1 MAQRRFA
8 RLGFLLALVAALFL
22 AGGVAHAI
30 PQPAGTP
37 WVELTAQ
44 QQKVLAPLA
53 PEWNTL
59 EKPRRDKWLG
69 IAKRYPSMTPEE
81 QQRVQD
87 RMRDWVSLTPEQR
100 RAVRERYRNLRNAP
114 AEQREGLKQKW
125 DEYESLPTE
134 EKKRLAAKNKQVKPP
149 VFSTSGTRAVTPK
162 SAPRISRATSATSP
176 ATPSATAQPAVATT
190 SGTPPGSNP

>member
-1 MAQRRFA
+1 M
-8 RLGFLLALVAALFL
+8 
-22 AGGVAHAI
+22 
-30 PQPAGTP
+30 
-37 WVELTAQ
+37 ELTAQ
-44 QQKVLAPLA
+44 QQKILAPLA
-53 PEWNTL
+53 TDWNTL

-69 IAKRYPSMTPEE
+69 IAKRYPLMTLEE

-87 RMRDWVSLTPEQR
+87 RMREWVALTPDQR
-100 RAVRERYRNLRNAP
+100 RAARERYLNLRNSP

-134 EKKRLAAKNKQVKPP
+134 EKKRLAAKNQQAKPP
-149 VFSTSGTRAVTPK
+149 VVSTSGTRAVTPK

-176 ATPSATAQPAVATT
+176 ATPAATTQPAVAAT

>member
-1 MAQRRFA
+1 M
-8 RLGFLLALVAALFL
+8 
-22 AGGVAHAI
+22 
-30 PQPAGTP
+30 
-37 WVELTAQ
+37 ELTAQ
-44 QQKVLAPLA
+44 QQKILAPLA
-53 PEWNTL
+53 TDWNTL

-69 IAKRYPSMTPEE
+69 IAKRYPLMTLEE

-87 RMRDWVSLTPEQR
+87 RMREWVALTPDQR
-100 RAVRERYRNLRNAP
+100 RAARERYLNLRNSP

-134 EKKRLAAKNKQVKPP
+134 EKKRLAAKNQQAKPP
-149 VFSTSGTRAVTPK
+149 VVSTSGTRAVTPKSAPK

-176 ATPSATAQPAVATT
+176 ATPAATTQPAVAAT